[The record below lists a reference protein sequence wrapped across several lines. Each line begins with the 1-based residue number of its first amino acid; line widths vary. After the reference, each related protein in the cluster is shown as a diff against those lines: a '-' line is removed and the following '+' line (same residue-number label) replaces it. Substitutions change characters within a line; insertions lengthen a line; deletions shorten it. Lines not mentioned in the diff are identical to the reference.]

1 MDTHTA
7 GTGTRMVDEHASSVP
22 PRYRPISQYAAIG
35 DCRTAALVGP
45 DGSIDWCCMPHFD
58 SEAVFLRILDAERGG
73 YFRVCPLSSS
83 ASTMAYLTGTN
94 VLNTDFTTPT
104 GTLRLLDFMPVRPR
118 HRGHDLADLGQELVS
133 LLPGVPRSWVLER
146 EAGNDVAAA
155 HRINRLAT
163 CLLGEVDLEV
173 VLKAT
178 FDFARQTPSIALQA
192 IGLHTAGAIVSAAG
206 HYLVFLVRRLPSQAA
221 IPDPSPVQLSVERD
235 ALRTQIH
242 LRAGE
247 RVVAL
252 VHNARDEGEAHALLG
267 SLVGHEFDAD
277 LDETVLYWR
286 DWSSRCR
293 YQGPYQADVSRSALA
308 LKLCTFEPTGAIIAA
323 PTTSLPEQIGG
334 VRNWDYRYTWL
345 RDSAFTVG
353 ALAALGYQ
361 GEARDFVHFLHDLQ
375 PRSGSDLHVLYSILG
390 HSGPQLAEQTLD
402 HLEGY
407 CGSRPVR
414 IGNGAAEQHQLDI
427 YGELLEA
434 VYSYVVEDGFRDERR
449 KHEGIRDLRAL
460 SLLVAD
466 YVADHWQDLDRGIW
480 EVRGPER
487 AFVYSR
493 VMCWTALHHACALS
507 AHHDHGRHVAR
518 WSAVEQRIFA
528 DIIEHGYNVELGSF
542 TQAYGDHTL
551 DAANLRWLKTGF
563 LPANDPRMQSTIEV
577 TRTGLQ
583 GPAGL
588 LYRYRPAGAEAAGVR
603 DIGRTDDALPG
614 SEGAFLAC
622 TFWLVTDLSRLGRVE
637 EARALFEQ
645 LLSHA
650 SPLGLLSEEIDPYS
664 GEMLGNYPQ
673 AFTHIALINA
683 AVAIEQAVQGRL
695 SSQAPTTY
703 QGG

>member
-1 MDTHTA
+1 MA
-7 GTGTRMVDEHASSVP
+7 RSTGAACRTSIARRASCASS
-22 PRYRPISQYAAIG
+22 
-35 DCRTAALVGP
+35 
-45 DGSIDWCCMPHFD
+45 
-58 SEAVFLRILDAERGG
+58 
-73 YFRVCPLSSS
+73 
-83 ASTMAYLTGTN
+83 
-94 VLNTDFTTPT
+94 TP
-104 GTLRLLDFMPVRPR
+104 
-118 HRGHDLADLGQELVS
+118 
-133 LLPGVPRSWVLER
+133 
-146 EAGNDVAAA
+146 
-155 HRINRLAT
+155 
-163 CLLGEVDLEV
+163 
-173 VLKAT
+173 
-178 FDFARQTPSIALQA
+178 
-192 IGLHTAGAIVSAAG
+192 GA
-206 HYLVFLVRRLPSQAA
+206 HYLVFLGPARPSQAA

-434 VYSYVVEDGFRDERR
+434 
-449 KHEGIRDLRAL
+449 
-460 SLLVAD
+460 
-466 YVADHWQDLDRGIW
+466 
-480 EVRGPER
+480 
-487 AFVYSR
+487 
-493 VMCWTALHHACALS
+493 
-507 AHHDHGRHVAR
+507 
-518 WSAVEQRIFA
+518 
-528 DIIEHGYNVELGSF
+528 
-542 TQAYGDHTL
+542 
-551 DAANLRWLKTGF
+551 
-563 LPANDPRMQSTIEV
+563 
-577 TRTGLQ
+577 
-583 GPAGL
+583 
-588 LYRYRPAGAEAAGVR
+588 
-603 DIGRTDDALPG
+603 
-614 SEGAFLAC
+614 
-622 TFWLVTDLSRLGRVE
+622 
-637 EARALFEQ
+637 
-645 LLSHA
+645 
-650 SPLGLLSEEIDPYS
+650 
-664 GEMLGNYPQ
+664 
-673 AFTHIALINA
+673 
-683 AVAIEQAVQGRL
+683 
-695 SSQAPTTY
+695 
-703 QGG
+703 